1 MLDVGRHRSDLAR
14 AIADVRSLVEQSIC
28 SDGSTVLVAE
38 LACHKPGCPPRETV
52 IAILNGRGSQTW
64 KVACPAADLS
74 ADDVTAVLAQPP
86 DATLAAR
93 THHGNCCGPAP
104 AAVSSANSPAR
115 TVHHPGDAP

>member
-14 AIADVRSLVEQSIC
+14 AIADVRSWVEQSIC

-74 ADDVTAVLAQPP
+74 ADDVTAFTVLCSLKFLKIFTRPMDSRMA
-86 DATLAAR
+86 
-93 THHGNCCGPAP
+93 
-104 AAVSSANSPAR
+104 
-115 TVHHPGDAP
+115 